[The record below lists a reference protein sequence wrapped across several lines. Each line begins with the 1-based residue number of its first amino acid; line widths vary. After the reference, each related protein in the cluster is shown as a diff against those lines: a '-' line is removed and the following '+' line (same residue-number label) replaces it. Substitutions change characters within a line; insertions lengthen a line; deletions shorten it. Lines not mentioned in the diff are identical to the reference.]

1 MRLAEGRSKSVG
13 FHAPKGR
20 MVFAPGL
27 EGGHNFGSR
36 WGNATFLYMPHFAV
50 VIPCESALPCR
61 AGKKR
66 GDESPPPK
74 WGGMRTRIA
83 GIWGMPLSGPM
94 RGRSRLHLSLR
105 EGSEN
110 APLAAALTEGRRT

>member
-1 MRLAEGRSKSVG
+1 MG

-27 EGGHNFGSR
+27 EGGVGHNFGSR
-36 WGNATFLYMPHFAV
+36 YGEAAFLYMPHSAV
-50 VIPCESALPCR
+50 VIPCESARPCR
-61 AGKKR
+61 TGKKG
-66 GDESPPPK
+66 GDESDPKK

-94 RGRSRLHLSLR
+94 AGRSRPYLSLR
-105 EGSEN
+105 EGLEQPLGGGAEN
-110 APLAAALTEGRRT
+110 TGMDL